1 MPEQVKTRTATQ
13 QPEKK
18 IGPFAGGVGVAVWLN
33 TIETADGPR
42 RVRSVTISP
51 RRYRDSKTGEW
62 RSAGS
67 YRLTDIASLILGL
80 EKAVEFML
88 STRLPGDEPLDAEEA
103 PLEPPADPQAG
114 IPF

>member
-1 MPEQVKTRTATQ
+1 MPEERKPRATTQ

-18 IGPFAGGVGVAVWLN
+18 IGPFAGGVSVAVLLN

-51 RRYRDSKTGEW
+51 RRYRDSKSGEW

-80 EKAVEFML
+80 EKAMDYML
-88 STRLPGDEPLDAEEA
+88 STRLPGDESLDVEEA
-103 PLEPPADPQAG
+103 PLEPPTDPQAG